1 VPEAAAD
8 AGLRREDR
16 KQERLME
23 TFWKGLKL
31 WAGAALLAVLIYLIL
46 SVPGFVSDRDSTVP
60 VATPMVTVR

>member
-1 VPEAAAD
+1 
-8 AGLRREDR
+8 
-16 KQERLME
+16 ME

-46 SVPGFVSDRDSTVP
+46 SVSGFVSDRDSTVP